1 MSEPT
6 PVHRPD
12 RGLTLQQHVSEGL
25 RNCTNLLAYLTAGDR
40 DDANFTVIAGAYLYG
55 VCSAIVAA
63 HEQLRLEHPGPNSPA
78 AQAVNGPE
86 LLAVAERGRIGLSL
100 HLASAPTVQE
110 RFGPVAEGYLE
121 SIRRSLADVLAWSV
135 SAPQ

>member
-6 PVHRPD
+6 PVYRPD
-12 RGLTLQQHVSEGL
+12 SDLTLQQHVSEGL
-25 RNCTNLLAYLTAGDR
+25 RHCTNLLAYLAAGDR
-40 DDANFTVIAGAYLYG
+40 GDANFTVIAGAYLYG

-63 HEQLRLEHPGPNSPA
+63 REQLRLDHPGPNVSA
-78 AQAVNGPE
+78 AQAVNRPE

-121 SIRRSLADVLAWSV
+121 SIRRSLAEVLVWGV
-135 SAPQ
+135 SAP